1 MLQFN
6 TCTFNIVPLD
16 KGFVVFEEKAL
27 GFDKEAKFLRLKN
40 SIPLMFAMTGFELV
54 KLGIFTFSN

>member
-1 MLQFN
+1 M
-6 TCTFNIVPLD
+6 PLD